1 MNFFEHQDRSR
12 RHTRWLVFL
21 FILAVLAIIAAV
33 DLALMLAFGFTSLE
47 QGVSPFSAQ
56 GLRQN
61 APLLGAT
68 SMATGAVI
76 GFASLFKTISLRG
89 GGGDVARQLG
99 GTPIEP
105 DTRDPLKRRLIN
117 VVEEIALASGV
128 PVPEVFVL
136 EQEEGINAFA
146 AGYSPADAAVAVT
159 RGTLEKLDRSELQ
172 GVIAHEFSH
181 ILNGDMRLNI
191 RLMGVLF
198 GILLLSL
205 IGRKVLYHGRYLGS
219 SRDRNG
225 APILVI
231 AVVLA
236 VVGWIGMFFGRW
248 IKASVSRSREY
259 LADAS
264 AVQFTRDPNG
274 IGGALKKIAVYSG
287 GSQLQVDTEEVG
299 HMLFGQGRV
308 SHLFATHPPLMERI
322 ARVEP
327 GFQPEELT
335 TLAKRIQRETERQ
348 AEIAAR
354 EQAASTA
361 EPGPFDAG
369 RIIDQIGNPDFSRLL
384 MAATVAA
391 SLPEPLEAAAH
402 SPDHAPAMLL
412 YSLLHDDARS
422 REDQLLAIAQ
432 VMGADTE
439 AGVQHLIRA
448 SGLPQPAQRLPLL
461 ETALPLLR
469 RHPASRVQKLL
480 EAIDRVIRVDG
491 HIDVFEYLMTRL
503 VRQYLWES
511 TNPHRVRAAGRKSLG
526 RLSGPVRE
534 LIAVLAWHGA
544 PEDADAAAQAWA
556 AGYKAAF
563 NEDAGALPAVHDW
576 IETMDKVLPRL
587 DELSPEAKQALVQA
601 LMATVTADGE
611 LRPAELELM
620 RATCAAVH
628 VPIPMLAGVMG

>member
-21 FILAVLAIIAAV
+21 FILAVLAIIASV
-33 DLALMLAFGFTSLE
+33 DLALMVGLGFTSLGE
-47 QGVSPFSAQ
+47 GVSMFSAQ
-56 GLRQN
+56 GLKQN
-61 APLLGAT
+61 AGLLAGT
-68 SMATGAVI
+68 SAVTGAVI
-76 GFASLFKTISLRG
+76 GFSSLLKMLSLRG
-89 GGGDVARQLG
+89 GGGTVARQLG

-136 EQEEGINAFA
+136 EQEDGINAFA

-159 RGTLEKLDRSELQ
+159 RGTLEKLNRSELQ
-172 GVIAHEFSH
+172 GVVAHEFSH

-198 GILLLSL
+198 GILVLSL
-205 IGRKVLYHGRYLGS
+205 IGRKVLYHGRYMGS

-231 AVVLA
+231 ALVLA
-236 VVGWIGMFFGRW
+236 IVGWIGLFFGRW
-248 IKASVSRSREY
+248 IKASVSRAREY

-274 IGGALKKIAVYSG
+274 IAGALKKIAIYSE
-287 GSQLQVDTEEVG
+287 GSALQVDTEEVG
-299 HMLFGQGRV
+299 HMLFGQGQV
-308 SHLFATHPPLMERI
+308 SHLFATHPPLMDRI
-322 ARVEP
+322 GRVEP
-327 GFQPEELT
+327 GFQPDELK
-335 TLAKRIQRETERQ
+335 TLATRIQRETERQ
-348 AEIAAR
+348 AEVAAR
-354 EQAASTA
+354 EEASRQSR
-361 EPGPFDAG
+361 PSPFDAG
-369 RIIDQIGNPDFSRLL
+369 NIIDQIGNPDFGRLL

-412 YSLLHDDARS
+412 YSLLHVDARS

-432 VMGADTE
+432 VMGPDIE
-439 AGVQHLIRA
+439 AGVQHLVRA
-448 SGLPQPAQRLPLL
+448 SGPPEPAQRLPLL

-469 RHPASRVQKLL
+469 RHPATRVQKLL
-480 EAIDRVIRVDG
+480 LAIDRVIRVDG
-491 HIDVFEYLMTRL
+491 RIEVFEYLMARL

-511 TNPHRVRAAGRKSLG
+511 TNPHRVRPAGRKSLS
-526 RLSGPVRE
+526 RLAEPARDV
-534 LIAVLAWHGA
+534 IAVLAWHGA
-544 PEDADAAAQAWA
+544 PDDADAAAQAWA
-556 AGYKAAF
+556 AGYRAAF
-563 NEDAGALPAVHDW
+563 DEDAGALPMVHDW
-576 IETMDKVLPRL
+576 IETMDQALPRL
-587 DELSPEAKQALVQA
+587 DALSPDAKQKLVQA
-601 LMATVTADGE
+601 LIATVSADAT

-628 VPIPMLAGVMG
+628 VPIPMLAGITG

>member
-33 DLALMLAFGFTSLE
+33 DFALMIGLGFTSIGE
-47 QGVSPFSAQ
+47 GVSLFSVQ
-56 GLRQN
+56 GLKQN
-61 APLLGAT
+61 ATALGVT
-68 SMATGAVI
+68 SVATGAVI
-76 GFASLFKTISLRG
+76 GFASLFKTLSLRG

-105 DTRDPLKRRLIN
+105 DTRDPLKRRLVN

-136 EQEEGINAFA
+136 EQEDGINAFA
-146 AGYSPADAAVAVT
+146 AGYSPADAAIAVT

-181 ILNGDMRLNI
+181 VLNGDMRLNI

-225 APILVI
+225 LPILVI
-231 AVVLA
+231 ALVLA
-236 VVGWIGMFFGRW
+236 IVGWIGLFFGRW
-248 IKASVSRSREY
+248 IKASVSRAREY

-274 IGGALKKIAVYSG
+274 IAGALKKIAVYSD
-287 GSQLQVDTEEVG
+287 GSTLQVDTEEVG

-327 GFQPEELT
+327 GFQPEALK
-335 TLAKRIQRETERQ
+335 TLAARIQRESERQ
-348 AEIAAR
+348 AEVAER
-354 EQAASTA
+354 EEQARKAA
-361 EPGPFDAG
+361 PGPFDAG
-369 RIIDQIGNPDFSRLL
+369 NIIDQIGNPDFGRLL

-391 SLPEPLEAAAH
+391 SLPEPLETAAH

-432 VMGADTE
+432 VMGAETE
-439 AGVQHLIRA
+439 AGVQHLVRA
-448 SGLPQPAQRLPLL
+448 SGPPKPAQRLPLL

-469 RHPASRVQKLL
+469 RHPSARIQKLL

-491 HIDVFEYLMTRL
+491 HIEVFEYLMTRL

-511 TNPHRVRAAGRKSLG
+511 TNPHRVRPAGRKSLS
-526 RLSGPVRE
+526 RLSGPARDV
-534 LIAVLAWHGA
+534 LAVLAWHGA

-556 AGYKAAF
+556 AGYRAAF
-563 NEDAGALPAVHDW
+563 DEDAGSLPVVRDW
-576 IETMDKVLPRL
+576 IETMDKALPRL
-587 DELSPEAKQALVQA
+587 DELSPEAKQKLVKALIDA
-601 LMATVTADGE
+601 VTADNK

-620 RATCAAVH
+620 RATCAAIH
-628 VPIPMLAGVMG
+628 VPIPMLAGVVG